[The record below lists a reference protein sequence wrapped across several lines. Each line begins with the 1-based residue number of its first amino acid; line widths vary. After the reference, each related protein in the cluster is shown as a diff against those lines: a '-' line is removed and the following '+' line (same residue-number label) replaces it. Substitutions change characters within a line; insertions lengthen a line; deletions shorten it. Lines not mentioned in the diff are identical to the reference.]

1 VHVPYKGVA
10 PALFDLVSGQTQ
22 ALVSTLPSATPHINS
37 GRIRALAVASAQRAR
52 SLPDTPTF
60 QESGYPG
67 FEASAWNA
75 VLAPA
80 GTPDEIVRNL
90 NAVIA
95 KSVKSPDLVEKL
107 AAQGAEAI
115 GDSPASFARY
125 LQAEVEKW
133 AKVVRTSGAKLE

>member
-1 VHVPYKGVA
+1 
-10 PALFDLVSGQTQ
+10 
-22 ALVSTLPSATPHINS
+22 
-37 GRIRALAVASAQRAR
+37 
-52 SLPDTPTF
+52 
-60 QESGYPG
+60 
-67 FEASAWNA
+67 

-95 KSVKSPDLVEKL
+95 KSVNSPDLVEKL